1 MNTTRVM
8 IDAVQR
14 PLALSGLVPLGCA
27 LWGFIPLTQYAE
39 LTAMAAVIIFAT
51 LTLIRGLQLV
61 LRFSTY
67 DEIRAYITP
76 QRMWRVVRAPLVI
89 LLGYVALVVT
99 PLSHQGFALAE
110 VAGLILLL
118 AGWKLL

>member
-1 MNTTRVM
+1 
-8 IDAVQR
+8 
-14 PLALSGLVPLGCA
+14 
-27 LWGFIPLTQYAE
+27 
-39 LTAMAAVIIFAT
+39 MAAVIIFAT